1 MRRWLLPVFLALVT
15 LVAGSLA
22 VRQPVAPG
30 AGAAAAI
37 SATKAPVLS
46 IRRVPA
52 LITQTV
58 GDLRLDQQL
67 DATFADPALAGARDR
82 SCLVVHEGDRVV
94 YERNPGMALLPAS
107 NLKLLTA
114 VTVLDTIDP
123 NERLRTEVHAGAPP
137 APGGVVNGPLWLV
150 GGGDPLLETADY
162 VAADKYQP
170 HPHTSFEQLADQ
182 LVAAGVRHVTGGV
195 LGDET
200 RYDTQRYLPT
210 WKPSYVTDAEV
221 APLGALMVND
231 GEVRFKPQKATN
243 ADNPAVH
250 AATVLTNLLQ
260 ARGVVVDGGPGAG
273 AAPKG
278 SPVVTSIDSLPI
290 KDMVGEMLKE
300 SDNTTAELLTRELG
314 RRVVGQATTAAG
326 VSVIRNHLT
335 SLHLAVNQLVSVDG
349 SGLDRSD
356 RATCGL
362 LLVALSAGK
371 HPADLAAGLPVANK
385 DGTLFDRFKNNP
397 AAGRLRAKTG
407 SLTGVAALSGFVDQ
421 LSFSLVANELPRDAT
436 GRALQEQVGAALAR
450 YPDAPKPDDL
460 AP

>member
-1 MRRWLLPVFLALVT
+1 MFLALVT

-22 VRQPVAPG
+22 VRQPAAP
-30 AGAAAAI
+30 AATTADIPAP
-37 SATKAPVLS
+37 KAPLLS
-46 IRRVPA
+46 ARRVPA

-58 GDLRLDQQL
+58 GDLRLDKQL
-67 DATFADPALAGARDR
+67 DAAFADPALAGARDR

-94 YERNPGMALLPAS
+94 YERNPGMELLPAS

-123 NERLRTEVHAGAPP
+123 NERLRTEVRAAAAP

-170 HPHTSFEQLADQ
+170 HPHTPFEQLADK
-182 LVAAGVRHVTGGV
+182 LVAAGVRRVTGGV
-195 LGDET
+195 VGDES
-200 RYDTQRYLPT
+200 RYDTLRYLPT
-210 WKPSYVTDAEV
+210 WKPTYVTDAEV
-221 APLGALMVND
+221 APLGALVVND
-231 GEVRFKPQKATN
+231 GEVQFKPQRPAN

-250 AATVLTNLLQ
+250 AAAVLTNLLA
-260 ARGVVVDGGPGAG
+260 ARGVAVDGPPGA
-273 AAPKG
+273 ATAPKG
-278 SPVVTSIDSLPI
+278 GAVVTSIDSLPV
-290 KDMVGEMLKE
+290 KDLVAEMLKE

-326 VSVIRNHLT
+326 VSVIRNHMA

-362 LLVALSAGK
+362 LLVALTAGK
-371 HPADLAAGLPVANK
+371 HPAELAAGLPVAGK

-421 LSFSLVANELPRDAT
+421 LSFSMVANELPRDAV

-450 YPDAPKPDDL
+450 YPDAPKPDEL